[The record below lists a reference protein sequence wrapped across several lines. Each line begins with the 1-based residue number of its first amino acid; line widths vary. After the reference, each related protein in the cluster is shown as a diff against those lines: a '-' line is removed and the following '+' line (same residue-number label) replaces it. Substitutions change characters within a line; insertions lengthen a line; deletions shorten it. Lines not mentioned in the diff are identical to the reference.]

1 MQTSNAAALSRK
13 SRALWSEVASA
24 SRSHCYARIGSYR
37 GWQQDAR
44 AEGYRRLLD
53 GRFLGYE
60 YQHEYA
66 ELGRSVL
73 PLLHN
78 GDVEVWESLIF
89 DGPPLSQDELEK
101 RSARELQPEEQLD
114 QAVPKYREVWQLNIL
129 SAIGP
134 ESLSVR
140 AGARLAQFVNT
151 YGEPP
156 HPDSPSYSSSWSGP
170 DSPVAAEDWSR
181 RASMRFW
188 HC

>member
-1 MQTSNAAALSRK
+1 
-13 SRALWSEVASA
+13 
-24 SRSHCYARIGSYR
+24 
-37 GWQQDAR
+37 
-44 AEGYRRLLD
+44 
-53 GRFLGYE
+53 
-60 YQHEYA
+60 
-66 ELGRSVL
+66 VL

-114 QAVPKYREVWQLNIL
+114 QAVQKYREVWQLNIL

-170 DSPVAAEDWSR
+170 DSPVAAEELVEKSVDEVLALLTSWKPEGPEAWG
-181 RASMRFW
+181 ASKEGPRPHVPEGGCGRGVFK
-188 HC
+188 